1 MISTFNC
8 VNKLIAE
15 KTAMLVFFAAD
26 TLFLRELAFKLMADK
41 NAFYEVHH
49 SEDIISSKKGK
60 QADTFEIRSKKGMEF
75 ATLEWFLIGEADYC
89 LSPTIGTSTFSKTAI
104 SRGNCKYV
112 SFHASDHCDVWD
124 DSVDDKEIFLKLR
137 SDVIK

>member
-15 KTAMLVFFAAD
+15 KTATLVLFTAD
-26 TLFLRELAFKLMADK
+26 TLFLRQLAFKLIADK
-41 NAFYEVHH
+41 NAFYEVRHPA
-49 SEDIISSKKGK
+49 DAISSTKHLQG
-60 QADTFEIRSKKGMEF
+60 DTFEIRSKKGMEF

-104 SRGNCKYV
+104 ARGNCKYI
-112 SFHASDHCDVWD
+112 SFHASDDCDVWD
-124 DSVDDKEIFLKLR
+124 DSVKDKEIFLKLR